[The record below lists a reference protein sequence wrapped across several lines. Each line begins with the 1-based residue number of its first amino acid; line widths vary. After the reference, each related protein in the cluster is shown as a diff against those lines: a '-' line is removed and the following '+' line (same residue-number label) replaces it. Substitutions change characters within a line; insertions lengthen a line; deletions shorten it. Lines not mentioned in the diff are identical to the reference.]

1 MKIALIPRI
10 TLSAVFVAA
19 FLTALG
25 GIVYYFFNLSFLV
38 IATVALVSLFAS
50 LMILPRLFAK
60 NEVTMLAEIARGEP
74 YLVVLPLVYILAGV
88 ALIILYRAGTTDAIN
103 SPWIRIPT
111 LFWVAFVLMC
121 AASAAILIRAKNHLT
136 DFLAALPVIAVAL
149 SVAALV
155 YKIGYGFDPF
165 IHRAAEQ
172 FILNH
177 GSILPKTP
185 YYAGQYALV
194 AIIAAITRLPVLYID
209 IWLLPVL
216 ASLGVISALI
226 FSGVK
231 TGKNA
236 GHLLLA
242 TLAMLPFSFF
252 INTTPFGLACLYV
265 FMASIFA
272 LSQSDYKTIR
282 LVIWIFAVAALI
294 THPIAGV
301 PAIILATLFSIKN
314 RIARLVVMAVGAI
327 GVPILFLFEGAK
339 LIFNPRNILAL
350 PLPFEMPLTRFHPLG
365 DLVYATGAIGAALI
379 VIFFLVA
386 LVKKQPAAKT
396 SGLAALAAIA
406 GALITATTIDFSYLP
421 AEEQAGYPARLL
433 VIALLI
439 LVPVAASAFSDFLK
453 KILVRPLYATI
464 TLFFLVFLISGN
476 VYLSYPRSDAY
487 VLGKGWSVSAAD
499 LNAVAAIAKDAG
511 NEPYIVL
518 ASEPV
523 SAAALD
529 KFGFFKYFKT
539 SGGDIFAYPIPLG
552 GDLYKFYLKMIYDST
567 SAATMRQAM
576 ALAGVKRGYFV
587 MNPYWT
593 GFARI
598 SAAALGSADAEIPS
612 NGSDTVFVYTT
623 K

>member
-10 TLSAVFVAA
+10 ALSAVFVAA
-19 FLTALG
+19 LVSAAG
-25 GIVYYFFNLSFLV
+25 GAVYYFFNLSFLPI
-38 IATVALVSLFAS
+38 IAVALISFFVSLT
-50 LMILPRLFAK
+50 ILPRLFAK
-60 NEVTMLAEIARGEP
+60 NEVTMLAETARGEP
-74 YLVVLPLVYILAGV
+74 YLVVLPLVYVLAGV
-88 ALIILYRAGTTDAIN
+88 SLILLYRAGTTDAIN
-103 SPWIRIPT
+103 SPWLKVT
-111 LFWVAFVLMC
+111 VLFWVAFVLMC
-121 AASAAILIRAKNHLT
+121 AASATILIRAKNHLIN
-136 DFLAALPVIAVAL
+136 FLAALPVIAVAL

-165 IHRAAEQ
+165 IHRSAEQ
-172 FILNH
+172 FILDH

-185 YYAGQYALV
+185 YYAGLYALV
-194 AIIAAITRLPVLYID
+194 VVVAAISRIPLRTVD
-209 IWLLPVL
+209 IWILPAL
-216 ASLGVISALI
+216 ASLGIISTLI

-231 TGKNA
+231 TGKNT
-236 GHLLLA
+236 GLLLIA
-242 TLAMLPFSFF
+242 TLAILPFSFF

-265 FMASIFA
+265 LMASIFA

-301 PAIILATLFSIKN
+301 PAIILATLFSFKN
-314 RIARLVVMAVGAI
+314 KIARIAVMIFGAI
-327 GVPILFLFEGAK
+327 GVPVLFLIQGTK
-339 LIFNPRNILAL
+339 LIFNPGNILSL
-350 PLPFEMPLTRFHPLG
+350 PLPFELPLNRFHPLG

-386 LVKKQPAAKT
+386 FVKKQPAAKIG
-396 SGLAALAAIA
+396 GLAALAAIF
-406 GALITATTIDFSYLP
+406 GAAITATTIDFSYLP
-421 AEEQAGYPARLL
+421 VEEQAGYPARLL

-453 KILVRPLYATI
+453 KILVRPLYAAVAVS
-464 TLFFLVFLISGN
+464 FLVFLISGN
-476 VYLSYPRSDAY
+476 AYLSYPRSDAY
-487 VLGKGWSVSAAD
+487 ILGKGWSVSAAD
-499 LNAVAAIAKDAG
+499 LNAVTAIAKNAG
-511 NEPYIVL
+511 SEPYIVL

-539 SGGDIFAYPIPLG
+539 SGGDLFAYPIPLG
-552 GDLYKFYLKMIYDST
+552 GDLYKFYLKMIYDFT
-567 SAATMRQAM
+567 SAATMHEAM

-598 SAAALGSADAEIPS
+598 SAAALESADAEIPS
-612 NGSDTVFVYTT
+612 GGNDTVFVYTT